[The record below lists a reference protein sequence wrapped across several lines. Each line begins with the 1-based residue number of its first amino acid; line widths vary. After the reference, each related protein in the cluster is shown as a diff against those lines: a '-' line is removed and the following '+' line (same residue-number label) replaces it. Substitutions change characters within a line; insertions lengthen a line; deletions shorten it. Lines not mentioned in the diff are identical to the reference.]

1 MAGEAESSNSIALVR
16 SWRTAFLTIRDET
29 QSHPTNTLISVLPL
43 VDELVF
49 AHYHSFVAA
58 ASSLPPQEV
67 SSDLMYLLN
76 LAASSHCTNEDTER
90 ALSLICHLVYNISL
104 RVPLALSTS
113 AWSEMLGSFSKI
125 GKRFIENVFR
135 KRYFSENSIGIK
147 ATKDCLETVR
157 LLINVDSRRNSISEN
172 IQLVEFLL
180 HIVVCCHFDLNGS
193 YHSNGDLSCGGDS
206 GKRFPQH
213 GSLLKVQTTAFS
225 MIGEA
230 FTRVGASFPV
240 DTWQSVVEV
249 LRKVMDALGTKMFPT
264 EDGVLSRFYSSV
276 LHCLHLVLIN
286 RKASLSDHLAAFVAA
301 LRIFLAYGLNNSSLL
316 SYHSDKDPGSSSLRF
331 NSRETIK
338 KDVGAYK
345 PPHLRRKTSSSL
357 QQAPTQTSQKLS
369 DQDSSPLECS
379 SSDSDY
385 SDSDGVVKDFD
396 NVRSCKARVAAINCI
411 QVLCEADPKAFIAQW
426 AMLLP
431 TNDVLHRRKY
441 EATLMSC
448 LLFDPFLK
456 VRLASASAIAA
467 MLEEPSSV
475 ALQVAEYRES
485 TKLGSYTAL
494 SSALGQILM
503 QIHAGVLYLIQHEKH
518 TGLLTSLFKILMLLI
533 SSTPSFG
540 SGGDGAVVGQ
550 SFLEFSA
557 IAPYLKLVKSD
568 MVKEIKK
575 KYLLLEPSNSTY
587 LSVESEYSRM
597 PGELL
602 PRVLSALKL
611 RIKEGFRF
619 KNDQTSLLAIAISCL
634 TAAVSALPSSSH
646 VIEMFEAE
654 ISAGLILDNGESGV
668 LITLVQHAEHV
679 SNPTI
684 CLEALQALKA
694 LCHNYPNIMAPCWK
708 QISATV
714 YQILRRENYGLP
726 YGKGALGHDIGSA
739 MEKVVSAAVK
749 VLDECL
755 RAVSGFRGTE
765 DLFGDRIMETPFVS
779 DFVRD
784 KKISSAPSHVLET
797 GGGFRGR
804 LSGST
809 EWSEAIEK
817 HIAISICHVSG
828 MVAILFLGIGI
839 GFPAF
844 PIFLDVRAASIT
856 CFAGITCT
864 VLFSLKE
871 QQQQFILSSC
881 VNAAND
887 LVPSVRAAACRA
899 IGVIACFPGIIRSAE
914 ILCKFIDAV
923 EFNTRDQ
930 PVPVRVTASWAL
942 ANICDSIRHSV
953 SDASL
958 DSKVNFQRVMF
969 LLECSLKL
977 TTDGD
982 KIKSNAVR
990 ALGNLS
996 RMIPFANPL
1005 EQGKC
1010 AVTCPGTSKIDKFS
1024 RECTITQRD
1033 ATCSSDSLGCIH
1045 LLERIVQAFLSCITT
1060 GNVKVQWNV
1069 CHALSNL
1076 FLNESLRMQRMD
1088 WTSSI
1093 YSILLLLLRDS
1104 SNYKIRIQA
1113 AAALAVPSTV
1123 LDYGS
1128 SFSDVVQGIQHNL
1141 ENVMTDQHSTL
1152 SFKYR
1157 IALEKQVWCLEYP
1170 RRSTV
1175 QKALEML
1182 APRQARR
1189 LTASMLHVLG
1199 LCSSSSHEPLKE
1211 FLLKKAFFIECWLKD
1226 LCSSLEKKTQQDDE
1240 VDFYKNQKRDL
1251 VSKAIQSLI
1260 EVYDSKN
1267 QSSSAQKLQNLLTV
1281 CG

>member
-533 SSTPSFG
+533 SSTP
-540 SGGDGAVVGQ
+540 
-550 SFLEFSA
+550 
-557 IAPYLKLVKSD
+557 
-568 MVKEIKK
+568 
-575 KYLLLEPSNSTY
+575 
-587 LSVESEYSRM
+587 YSRM

-654 ISAGLILDNGESGV
+654 ISAGLILDKGESGV

-828 MVAILFLGIGI
+828 M
-839 GFPAF
+839 
-844 PIFLDVRAASIT
+844 VRAASIT

-1157 IALEKQVWCLEYP
+1157 IALEKQ
-1170 RRSTV
+1170 
-1175 QKALEML
+1175 
-1182 APRQARR
+1182 

-1240 VDFYKNQKRDL
+1240 VDFYKNRKRDL